1 MVYREHGMWEIL
13 EVLRRLHRGESQV
26 MIEAA
31 TGRDRKTIRS
41 YLRLARQLGW
51 KPGGEEEPDEALAV
65 RLLEMRRPGGKDL
78 DSGGT
83 ERLLLPRQEQ
93 IQEWLEGVEP
103 DRGLTL
109 TKVRRLLQRQGI
121 EVPYSSLHRFAVK
134 YCQFGKGRITVRCAP
149 TSPGQVCEIDFGR
162 LGYILD
168 PETERRRMLWALVV
182 TLVYSRH
189 MYVHVTRTQSLEDV
203 IDGLEAAWLFF
214 GGLTARVILDNLKA
228 AIAKA
233 ERYEPVF
240 QRTFA
245 EYADHRGFV
254 IDPAVAY
261 HPQGK
266 PHVERQVP
274 YVRENFFRG
283 ESWLN
288 CDHVQREAI
297 RWCLETAGTRIHG
310 TTRRRPLAVFE
321 EEERP
326 ALLPILGER
335 FDTPHWADCTVH
347 GDHHVLFGKALYS
360 VPTAYLHKRVTV
372 RGDRA
377 LVRIHFQGKL
387 IKTHAVQKPGG
398 RSTDYDDYPKH
409 LGSYARRDPDYVIG
423 EAKKLGV
430 SVGRFA
436 EELLSGEFPWAKL
449 RQAQK
454 LLRLAQKYGCHRL
467 EEACN
472 RALAFEL
479 INVRRVESMVVRA
492 LREPASPLASGSVTP
507 LPTRFLRPPG
517 SFTVS
522 PRPEEEI
529 TVDGDQALPQ
539 SRAQAPE
546 TLGDPGHAPRSR
558 DLFEEDESEPRGLP
572 GADPPR

>member
-13 EVLRRLHRGESQV
+13 ELLRRLHRGESQV
-26 MIEAA
+26 VIEAA

-41 YLRLARQLGW
+41 YLRLAREIGW
-51 KPGGEEEPDEALAV
+51 EPGAEEPDEALAA
-65 RLLEMRRPGGKDL
+65 RLLERRRPGSKDL
-78 DSGGT
+78 DSGET
-83 ERLLLPRQEQ
+83 ERLLLPRREE
-93 IQEWLEGVEP
+93 IQQWLAGVEP

-109 TKVRRLLQRQGI
+109 TKIGRLLQRQGI
-121 EVPYSSLHRFAVK
+121 VVPYSSLHRFAVK

-149 TSPGQVCEIDFGR
+149 TRPGEVSEIDFGR
-162 LGYILD
+162 LGYLFD
-168 PETERRRMLWALVV
+168 PQTARQRMLWALVV

-189 MYVHVTRTQSLEDV
+189 MYVHVTATQKLEDV
-203 IDGLEAAWLFF
+203 IDGLEAAWAFF
-214 GGLTARVILDNLKA
+214 GGLTARVVLDNLKA
-228 AIAKA
+228 AIVKA

-254 IDPAVAY
+254 IDPAAAY

-283 ESWLN
+283 ETSL
-288 CDHVQREAI
+288 DREHVQREAI
-297 RWCLETAGTRIHG
+297 HWCLETAGTRIHG
-310 TTRRRPLAVFE
+310 TTRRRRLAVFE
-321 EEERP
+321 EEEWP
-326 ALLPILGER
+326 ALLPITGER
-335 FDTPHWADCTVH
+335 FDTPRWADCTVH
-347 GDHHVLFGKALYS
+347 PDHHVQFGKALYS
-360 VPTAYLHKRVTV
+360 VPTAYLRKRVTV
-372 RGDRA
+372 RGNRS
-377 LVRIHFQGKL
+377 LVRIYFHGKL
-387 IKTHAVQKPGG
+387 INTHEVQKPGG

-409 LGSYARRDPDYVIG
+409 LGAYARRDPDYVIG
-423 EAKKLGV
+423 EAKKLGA
-430 SVGRFA
+430 SVGRFT
-436 EELLSGEFPWAKL
+436 EELLSGDFPWAKL

-454 LLRLAQKYGCHRL
+454 LLRLAKKYGRHRL
-467 EEACN
+467 EEACH

-479 INVRRVESMVVRA
+479 LNVRRVESMLVRA
-492 LREPASPLASGSVTP
+492 LQEPVSPPSGCVTP

-517 SFTVS
+517 SFTPS
-522 PRPEEEI
+522 TQSQEE
-529 TVDGDQALPQ
+529 VAFDGDQVLPQ

-558 DLFEEDESEPRGLP
+558 DLFEEDESQSRGLP